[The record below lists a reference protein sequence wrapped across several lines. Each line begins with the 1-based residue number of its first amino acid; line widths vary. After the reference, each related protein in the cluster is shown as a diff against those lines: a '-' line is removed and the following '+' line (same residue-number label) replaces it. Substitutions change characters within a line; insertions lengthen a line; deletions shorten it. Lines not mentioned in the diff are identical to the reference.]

1 MTEFI
6 PATMAPESIAGLPPY
21 VIIGRVARLLAE
33 AGNDQATISRFQTEA
48 TSGDYETVIA
58 TALAW
63 TTAPEEF

>member
-21 VIIGRVARLLAE
+21 VIVGKVARLLRE
-33 AGNDQATISRFQTEA
+33 AGNAQAVVNEFVAEA
-48 TSGDYETVIA
+48 TGGDYDQVIA

-63 TTAPEEF
+63 TTGEE